1 MTRRF
6 LTSITLALATSF
18 LIGPAL
24 TAQRNSKDGA
34 GLTVPFSTTGVNNGG
49 TADIAGTFTIT
60 RFANQGGTLVAI
72 GTLAA
77 TATDATTASTRSIIT
92 EMTLPVTSI
101 TSGDSAAP
109 AAVITQAVSCGI
121 LHLELGPLDLDVLGL
136 VVHLDKVVL
145 DVSAEPGAGNLLG
158 NLLCSIANLLNSG
171 PLAQILNQLVGLLN
185 QLIAAL

>member
-6 LTSITLALATSF
+6 LTSITLALVASI

-60 RFANQGGTLVAI
+60 RFANQSGKLVAI

-77 TATDATTASTRSIIT
+77 TATDTTGSRSVVT
-92 EMTLPVTSI
+92 EMTLPVTNI

-109 AAVITQAVSCGI
+109 SAVITQAVACGI

-136 VVHLDKVVL
+136 VVHLNQVVL
-145 DVSAEPGAGNLLG
+145 DISAQPGAGNLLG
-158 NLLCSIANLLNSG
+158 NLLCDIANLLNGG

>member
-6 LTSITLALATSF
+6 LTSITLALAASI

-24 TAQRNSKDGA
+24 TAQKNSKDGA

-49 TADIAGTFTIT
+49 TADITGTLTIT
-60 RFANQGGTLVAI
+60 RFANEGGKLVAI

-77 TATDATTASTRSIIT
+77 TATDATAGSRSVIT
-92 EMTLPVTSI
+92 EVTLPVTSI
-101 TSGDSAAP
+101 TSGDNAAP
-109 AAVITQAVSCGI
+109 SAVITQAVACGI
-121 LHLELGPLDLDVLGL
+121 LHLELGPLDLNLLGL
-136 VVHLDKVVL
+136 VVHLNQVVL
-145 DVSAEPGAGNLLG
+145 DVSAQPGAGNLLG